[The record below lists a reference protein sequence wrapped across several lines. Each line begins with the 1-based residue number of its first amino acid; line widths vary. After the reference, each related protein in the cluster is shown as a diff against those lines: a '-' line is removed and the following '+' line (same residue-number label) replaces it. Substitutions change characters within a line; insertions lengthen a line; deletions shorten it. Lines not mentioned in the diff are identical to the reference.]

1 MICNIRKT
9 EVQANEKLIDEINDN
24 KINEFQN
31 KISENE
37 VENIVDNDK
46 CNLKIN
52 HKEISEAD
60 VDIDNKN
67 ISNENIGNNPQDNIP
82 ILFETKKSNTPGKKK
97 KEDNSIE
104 VIDEKIDNNSIFCI
118 TEGEIPL
125 GDGDQIIAKWSFGG

>member
-118 TEGEIPL
+118 TEGEILL
-125 GDGDQIIAKWSFGG
+125 GDVDQITAKWSFGG